1 MPTIPIFFR
10 PVVALAVTLAVVV
23 LIGLG
28 GLAVTRT
35 AAADQTDERL
45 DTLFEALMGAGSAE
59 EAQVI
64 SLAILQI
71 WTSTEDETH
80 QAIMNEG
87 RLAMRTNRFDVALT
101 LFTRLTE
108 LAPEF
113 AEAWNRRATVNFLLG
128 NLEDS
133 KQDVAR
139 VLELEPR
146 HYGALGGL
154 AQIELALDNPEAAL
168 DALETALDVFPL
180 MPGVRERVDDLRIAV
195 EGQRI

>member
-1 MPTIPIFFR
+1 MTA
-10 PVVALAVTLAVVV
+10 ALLIGAVVNV
-23 LIGLG
+23 GAIPPSAL
-28 GLAVTRT
+28 
-35 AAADQTDERL
+35 ADQTDERL
-45 DTLFEALMGAGSAE
+45 DPLFEALMEARNPI

-64 SLAILQI
+64 SQAIWQI
-71 WTSTEDETH
+71 WFTIDDETL

-87 RLAMRTNRFDVALT
+87 RLAMRTDRLDAALA

-108 LAPEF
+108 LAPNY

-128 NLEDS
+128 NFEAS
-133 KQDVAR
+133 RADVDR

-154 AQIELALDNPEAAL
+154 AQIELASENLPQAL
-168 DALETALDVFPL
+168 AALETALEVYPL
-180 MPGVRERVDDLRIAV
+180 MPGVRERVDELRIAV